1 MYLQLFVGGY
11 AYVINKANPFL
22 INAGVFVSGYAYVI
36 NKATLSLI
44 DAGNVFLPA

>member
-1 MYLQLFVGGY
+1 L
-11 AYVINKANPFL
+11 
-22 INAGVFVSGYAYVI
+22 FVSGYAYVI